1 MGGTI
6 ATLTASK
13 VNPDGLI
20 LWSPVSD
27 PYWNF
32 YHILGS
38 ERFEKGLHGE
48 DVSIDGDYVSK
59 NFFVGIE
66 KIKPIETVKELEIPV
81 RIVHGDQDQDVLP
94 INGVSYEQF
103 AKNSKLHFVKG
114 ADHCYSDVKYQEEL
128 LQVTED
134 YLLELLEK

>member
-1 MGGTI
+1 M
-6 ATLTASK
+6 
-13 VNPDGLI
+13 
-20 LWSPVSD
+20 
-27 PYWNF
+27 
-32 YHILGS
+32 
-38 ERFEKGLHGE
+38 
-48 DVSIDGDYVSK
+48 
-59 NFFVGIE
+59 
-66 KIKPIETVKELEIPV
+66 EIPV